1 MSFNFLGG
9 IEVVEQGEYIK
20 ITRFP
25 LLQFRND
32 LLDHWGTS
40 KILNLYEMIFA
51 WYSTS
56 SGYIQFNRFFL
67 PEMIYILNQL
77 PKRKI
82 YKELTKKLYENTWII
97 KTTQQFKH
105 IVNINNLK
113 DLKRSLV
120 PWQVEFIEKYDQVK
134 QQYNLDGYLNASEM
148 GTSKTSGA
156 IALMH
161 CLNKNKV
168 IVVAPNNTIYSTWVS
183 EISIMLGDTIW
194 TKEKPIDNARWYI
207 VNYEAM
213 DKIIEL
219 INKGVF
225 KNSNVGFIID
235 EVHHFR
241 NKETNR
247 SQNAF
252 TIKKLTNTKDVI
264 ALSGTP
270 IKALGSEMVPLMKL
284 IDPFFTESIEKIFID
299 TFGKASLQLS
309 DIISHR
315 LGLVMFRKTKE
326 EVMTLPVRTEETIQ
340 IKIPDGKEY
349 TLPVLEKKIKEYVK
363 ERTKFYKDNKHIYE
377 KDYYEGLTYF
387 EKTNRYDK
395 EGYEEYKRIV
405 KAIINKSYTSW
416 DQKNSYMKQANTY
429 EKLVIEPLL
438 PSELKK
444 RFHKA
449 KSVVKYVELVI
460 MGEVI
465 GLKLTQWRKEV
476 YSKLIQYGPTLN
488 IIKNAIKKT
497 IIFTT
502 YGDIVEETFNILSK
516 NKLHPV
522 AIYQKTSKNM
532 NTIIKNF
539 KTNETIN
546 PLITTIQMMS
556 TGITLT
562 EANTVIFAPQAFRF
576 VDTDQAAARVHR
588 LGQTDPCFVYT
599 FILDTDNVPNIS
611 TRINDISDWSKE
623 LFLSIMGENID
634 KENISDIVEGNE
646 SFNVLPYEEK
656 EEWLSGFEVFN

>member
-1 MSFNFLGG
+1 MINFS
-9 IEVVEQGEYIK
+9 IQVQEIDNYIK
-20 ITRFP
+20 ISGFS
-25 LLQFRND
+25 LLQFKND
-32 LLDHWGTS
+32 LLDHWGTN

-51 WYSTS
+51 WYSSRT
-56 SGYIQFNRFFL
+56 GYLQFHKFFL
-67 PEMIYILNQL
+67 PEMIYILKQL

-82 YKELTKKLYENTWII
+82 YQELIKKLYENTWII
-97 KTTQQFKH
+97 KTTQQFKS
-105 IVNINNLK
+105 IIDINKLK
-113 DLKRSLV
+113 NLKRSLV
-120 PWQVEFIEKYDQVK
+120 PWQIEFLEMYDQRK

-156 IALMH
+156 IALMY
-161 CLNKNKV
+161 CLNKDKV

-183 EISIMLGDTIW
+183 EISIMLGDSVW
-194 TKEKPIDNARWYI
+194 TKENPVNNAKWYI

-219 INKGVF
+219 IKKGEF
-225 KNSNVGFIID
+225 KNCNVGFIID

-252 TIKKLTNTKDVI
+252 IIKQLIGIKDVI

-270 IKALGSEMVPLMKL
+270 IKALGSEMIPLMKL
-284 IDPFFTESIEKIFID
+284 IDPFFTEDIEKIFIK

-309 DIISHR
+309 DIIAHR

-326 EVMTLPVRTEETIQ
+326 EVIKLPIKTEETIN

-363 ERTKFYKDNKHIYE
+363 ERTKYYKENKYIYE
-377 KDYYEGLTYF
+377 KDYYEGLEYF
-387 EKTNRYDK
+387 EKSNKYDK
-395 EGYEEYKRIV
+395 EGYEDYKKMV
-405 KAIINKSYTSW
+405 KKIMNKSYLSW
-416 DQKNSYMKQANTY
+416 EEKNYLIKQANIY
-429 EKLVIEPLL
+429 EKTVIEPLL

-465 GLKLTQWRKEV
+465 GFKLTQWRKEV
-476 YSKLIQYGPTLN
+476 YCKLIQYGPTLD
-488 IIKNAIKKT
+488 IIKNAIKKS

-502 YGDIVEETFNILSK
+502 YGDVVEISCEYLSK
-516 NKLHPV
+516 NKCNPV
-522 AIYQKTSKNM
+522 AIYQKTSRNI
-532 NTIIKNF
+532 NSIINNF
-539 KTNETIN
+539 KNNESIN
-546 PLITTIQMMS
+546 PLVTTIQMMS
-556 TGITLT
+556 TGVTLT

-588 LGQTDPCFVYT
+588 LGQTDPCFIYT
-599 FILDTDNVPNIS
+599 FVLDTDNVPNIS

-634 KENISDIVEGNE
+634 KENIGDIVEGNE
-646 SFNVLPYEEK
+646 SFNKLPYDEK